1 MTARTSIRRRLAIL
15 FGASFLVAGLTLV
28 ALNYFLVDAEI
39 RDLPQGGREA
49 FADEFGL
56 DIPGLPGFEGVEGLP
71 PAIGDI
77 VLENGQTIREA
88 AESFERRLR
97 TDLLNSILVQSLIA
111 LGIVAVIAAIVG
123 WIMSRRA
130 LDPVAEITRTARSL
144 TESDLSKRV
153 GLQGPRDEIKELA
166 DTFDEM
172 MDRVERGYTNQ
183 ANFAAY
189 ASHELR
195 TPLSVMR
202 VEADNLL
209 EGGEGTE
216 AELDLA
222 RTVLQEV
229 DRSER
234 LISQLMAITRSRS
247 GTLRHEMV
255 DLGELVGDVVA
266 GVVGVA
272 DAHGIQLDLSL
283 GDGVVTADRSLLR
296 SLIQNLV
303 VNGIV
308 HNLEGGEVIVGVESR
323 EGQAV
328 LAVENTGAELDDTDV
343 DRIYRPFERIERDR
357 TGGVGLGLAVVTSI
371 AEAHEAA
378 VSAEPRAG
386 GGLLTTVTFPV
397 EDRPPMGTSPTAD

>member
-15 FGASFLVAGLTLV
+15 FGSSFLVAGLILV

-39 RDLPQGGREA
+39 QDLPAGGRQA

-56 DIPGLPGFEGVEGLP
+56 DPARLPGFEGLP

-77 VLENGQTIREA
+77 VLEDGRTIREA

-97 TDLLNSILVQSLIA
+97 TDLLNSILVQSLLA

-153 GLQGPRDEIKELA
+153 GLQGPPDEIKELA

-209 EGGEGTE
+209 EGGDATE
-216 AELDLA
+216 DERDLA

-247 GTLRHEMV
+247 GSLNSEPV
-255 DLGELVGDVVA
+255 DLGELVGEVVA
-266 GVVGVA
+266 GTVAMA

-283 GDGVVTADRSLLR
+283 GEGVVIADRSLLR

-303 VNGIV
+303 VNGII
-308 HNLEGGEVIVGVESR
+308 HNIEAGEVDVEVGSED
-323 EGQAV
+323 GQA
-328 LAVENTGAELDDTDV
+328 LLTVENTGVELDETQV
-343 DRIYRPFERIERDR
+343 ERLYRPFERVERDR
-357 TGGVGLGLAVVTSI
+357 TRGAGLGLAVVSAI
-371 AEAHEAA
+371 AEAHGATVTA
-378 VSAEPRAG
+378 IPRMG
-386 GGLLTTVTFPV
+386 GGLTTTVRF
-397 EDRPPMGTSPTAD
+397 DPPHVD

>member
-15 FGASFLVAGLTLV
+15 FGSSFLVAGLILV

-39 RDLPQGGREA
+39 QDLPAGGRQA

-56 DIPGLPGFEGVEGLP
+56 DPARLPGFEGLP

-77 VLENGQTIREA
+77 VLEDGRTIREA

-97 TDLLNSILVQSLIA
+97 TDLLNSILVQSLLA

-153 GLQGPRDEIKELA
+153 GLQGPPDEIKELA

-209 EGGEGTE
+209 EGGDATE
-216 AELDLA
+216 AERDLA

-247 GTLRHEMV
+247 GSLNSEPV
-255 DLGELVGDVVA
+255 DLGELVGEVVA
-266 GVVGVA
+266 GTVAMA

-283 GDGVVTADRSLLR
+283 GEGVVIADRSLLR

-303 VNGIV
+303 VNGII
-308 HNLEGGEVIVGVESR
+308 HNIEAGEVDVEVGSED
-323 EGQAV
+323 GQP
-328 LAVENTGAELDDTDV
+328 LLTVENTGVELDETQV
-343 DRIYRPFERIERDR
+343 ERLYRPFERVERDR
-357 TGGVGLGLAVVTSI
+357 TRGAGLGLAVVSAI
-371 AEAHEAA
+371 AESHGATVTAT
-378 VSAEPRAG
+378 PRMG
-386 GGLLTTVTFPV
+386 GGLTTTVRF
-397 EDRPPMGTSPTAD
+397 DPPHVD

>member
-1 MTARTSIRRRLAIL
+1 MNARTSIRGRLALL
-15 FGASFLVAGLTLV
+15 FGASFLIAGLTLV

-39 RDLPQGGREA
+39 DSLPEGGREA

-56 DIPGLPGFEGVEGLP
+56 DPDGFPGFEGIEGLP

-77 VLENGQTIREA
+77 VLENGQTIRQA
-88 AESFERRLR
+88 AESFEQRLKSE
-97 TDLLNSILVQSLIA
+97 LLNSILVQSLIA

-123 WIMSRRA
+123 WILSRRA

-153 GLQGPRDEIKELA
+153 GLDGPPDEIKELA

-209 EGGEGTE
+209 EAEEARGG
-216 AELDLA
+216 ELDLA

-247 GTLRHEMV
+247 GSLSTEHV

-266 GVVGVA
+266 GTVELA
-272 DAHGIQLDLSL
+272 DANGIKLDLSL
-283 GDGVVTADRSLLR
+283 GDGVVTADRSLVR

-303 VNGIV
+303 VNGII
-308 HNLEGGEVIVGVESR
+308 HNVEGGEVVVGVASENER
-323 EGQAV
+323 AV
-328 LAVENTGAELDDTDV
+328 LTVENTGAALGDPEV
-343 DRIYRPFERIERDR
+343 ERMYRPFERIERDR
-357 TGGVGLGLAVVTSI
+357 TGGVGLGLAVVSAI
-371 AEAHEAA
+371 ADAHGA
-378 VSAEPRAG
+378 VVTATPRAG
-386 GGLLTTVTFPV
+386 GGLTTSIAFPSAQ
-397 EDRPPMGTSPTAD
+397 PS

>member
-1 MTARTSIRRRLAIL
+1 MTTRTSIRRRLAVL

-56 DIPGLPGFEGVEGLP
+56 DLPGLPGFEGIEGLP

-77 VLENGQTIREA
+77 ELENGQTIREA

-111 LGIVAVIAAIVG
+111 LGIVAV
-123 WIMSRRA
+123 
-130 LDPVAEITRTARSL
+130 VA
-144 TESDLSKRV
+144 
-153 GLQGPRDEIKELA
+153 A

-172 MDRVERGYTNQ
+172 MDRVERGYTSQ

-209 EGGEGTE
+209 EGGEGGET
-216 AELDLA
+216 ELDLA
-222 RTVLQEV
+222 RTVLHEV

-247 GTLRHEMV
+247 GSLTTEPI
-255 DLGELVGDVVA
+255 DLSELAGDVVA
-266 GVVGVA
+266 GTVHLA
-272 DAHGIQLDLSL
+272 DTHGIQLELSL
-283 GDGVVTADRSLLR
+283 GDGVVIADRSLLR

-308 HNLEGGEVIVGVESR
+308 HNVDGGQVTVGVGGDGEHST
-323 EGQAV
+323 
-328 LAVENTGAELDDTDV
+328 LTVENTGVELDDTE
-343 DRIYRPFERIERDR
+343 IELMYRPFERIERDR
-357 TGGVGLGLAVVTSI
+357 TGGVGLGLAVVTAI
-371 AEAHEAA
+371 AEAHGAT
-378 VSAEPRAG
+378 VRAEPRHG
-386 GGLLTTVTFPV
+386 GGLSTTVEFLA
-397 EDRPPMGTSPTAD
+397 ESSSSDGTALSAD

>member
-1 MTARTSIRRRLAIL
+1 MTTRTSIRRRLAVL

-28 ALNYFLVDAEI
+28 ALNYVLVDAEI
-39 RDLPQGGREA
+39 RDLPQGGRQA

-56 DIPGLPGFEGVEGLP
+56 DPARFPGFEGIEGLP

-153 GLQGPRDEIKELA
+153 GLQGPPDEIKELA

-172 MDRVERGYTNQ
+172 MDRVERGYTSQ

-202 VEADNLL
+202 VEADNVL
-209 EGGEGTE
+209 EGGEATAG
-216 AELDLA
+216 ELDLA
-222 RTVLQEV
+222 RTVLHEV

-247 GTLRHEMV
+247 GSLSTEPI
-255 DLGELVGDVVA
+255 DLGELAGDVVA
-266 GVVGVA
+266 GTVDQA

-283 GDGVVTADRSLLR
+283 GDGVVIADRSLLR

-308 HNLEGGEVIVGVESR
+308 HNVDGGHVSVGVGSD
-323 EGQAV
+323 GGHV
-328 LAVENTGAELDDTDV
+328 TLTVENTGVQLEGAEV
-343 DRIYRPFERIERDR
+343 DRMYRPFERIERDR
-357 TGGVGLGLAVVTSI
+357 TGGVGLGLAVVAAI
-371 AEAHEAA
+371 AEAHGA
-378 VSAEPRAG
+378 VVEAEPRPG
-386 GGLLTTVTFPV
+386 GGLTTTVTFLAEGSLPA
-397 EDRPPMGTSPTAD
+397 GTSPSAD

>member
-56 DIPGLPGFEGVEGLP
+56 DIPGLPGLEGVEGLP

-130 LDPVAEITRTARSL
+130 LDPVAEIMRTAQSL

-153 GLQGPRDEIKELA
+153 GLQGPPDEIKELA

-209 EGGEGTE
+209 EGGGGTE

-247 GTLRHEMV
+247 GTLRPEMV

-266 GVVGVA
+266 GIVGVA

-308 HNLEGGEVIVGVESR
+308 HNLEGGEVIVGVESH

-328 LAVENTGAELDDTDV
+328 LTVENTGAELDDTDV
-343 DRIYRPFERIERDR
+343 DRMYRPFERIERDR

>member
-15 FGASFLVAGLTLV
+15 FGSSFLVAGLILV

-39 RDLPQGGREA
+39 QDLPAGGRQA

-56 DIPGLPGFEGVEGLP
+56 DPARFPGFEGLP

-77 VLENGQTIREA
+77 VLEDGRTIREA

-97 TDLLNSILVQSLIA
+97 TDLLNSILVQSLLA

-153 GLQGPRDEIKELA
+153 GLQGPPDEIKELA

-209 EGGEGTE
+209 EGGDATE
-216 AELDLA
+216 DERDLA

-247 GTLRHEMV
+247 GSLNSEPV
-255 DLGELVGDVVA
+255 DLGELVGEVVA
-266 GVVGVA
+266 GTVAMA

-283 GDGVVTADRSLLR
+283 GEGVVIADRSLLR

-303 VNGIV
+303 VNGII
-308 HNLEGGEVIVGVESR
+308 HNIEAGEVDVEVGSED
-323 EGQAV
+323 GQA
-328 LAVENTGAELDDTDV
+328 LLTVENTGVELDETQV
-343 DRIYRPFERIERDR
+343 ERLYRPFERVERDR
-357 TGGVGLGLAVVTSI
+357 TRGAGLGLAVVSAI
-371 AEAHEAA
+371 AEAHGATVTA
-378 VSAEPRAG
+378 IPRMG
-386 GGLLTTVTFPV
+386 GGLTTTVRF
-397 EDRPPMGTSPTAD
+397 DPPHVD

>member
-1 MTARTSIRRRLAIL
+1 MTTRTSIRRRLAIL
-15 FGASFLVAGLTLV
+15 FGASFLVAGLILV

-39 RDLPQGGREA
+39 RDLPQGGRQA

-56 DIPGLPGFEGVEGLP
+56 DPAGFPGFEGIEGLP
-71 PAIGDI
+71 PVIGDI
-77 VLENGQTIREA
+77 VLEDGRTIREA
-88 AESFERRLR
+88 ADSFERRLR
-97 TDLLNSILVQSLIA
+97 RDLLNSILVQSLIA
-111 LGIVAVIAAIVG
+111 LGIVAVIAAVVG

-144 TESDLSKRV
+144 TESDLSQRV
-153 GLQGPRDEIKELA
+153 GLQGPSDEIKELA

-209 EGGEGTE
+209 EAGEAPRE
-216 AELDLA
+216 ELDLA
-222 RTVLQEV
+222 RTVLKEV

-234 LISQLMAITRSRS
+234 LISQLMSITRSRS
-247 GTLRHEMV
+247 GSLNPEPIDLAEMV
-255 DLGELVGDVVA
+255 GEVVA
-266 GVVGVA
+266 DAVMLA

-283 GDGVVTADRSLLR
+283 RDAVVVADRSLLR

-308 HNLEGGEVIVGVESR
+308 HNVGGGEVVVEVGSVD
-323 EGQAV
+323 GHAI
-328 LAVENTGAELDDTDV
+328 LTVENTGDEVEGAEV
-343 DRIYRPFERIERDR
+343 ERMYRPFERIERDR
-357 TGGVGLGLAVVTSI
+357 TGGVGLGLAVVAAI
-371 AEAHEAA
+371 AETHQASVTAT
-378 VSAEPRAG
+378 PRVG
-386 GGLLTTVTFPV
+386 GGLVTTVRFAQS
-397 EDRPPMGTSPTAD
+397 SPD

>member
-1 MTARTSIRRRLAIL
+1 MTTRTSIRRRLAIL
-15 FGASFLVAGLTLV
+15 FGASFLIAGLTLV
-28 ALNYFLVDAEI
+28 ALNYFLVDAQI
-39 RDLPQGGREA
+39 RDLPQGGRQA

-56 DIPGLPGFEGVEGLP
+56 DPSGFPGFEGIEGLP

-77 VLENGQTIREA
+77 VLEDGRTIREA
-88 AESFERRLR
+88 AESFEQRLR

-111 LGIVAVIAAIVG
+111 LGIVAVIAAVVG

-153 GLQGPRDEIKELA
+153 GLRGPPDEVKELA
-166 DTFDEM
+166 DTFDDM

-209 EGGEGTE
+209 EGGAASED
-216 AELDLA
+216 ELALA
-222 RTVLQEV
+222 RTVVHEV

-247 GTLRHEMV
+247 GSLSTEPV

-266 GVVGVA
+266 DTVELA
-272 DAHGIQLDLSL
+272 DANGIQLDMSL
-283 GDGVVTADRSLLR
+283 GDGVVVADRSLLR

-308 HNLEGGEVIVGVESR
+308 HNVPGGEVNVEVATHER
-323 EGQAV
+323 HQR
-328 LAVENTGAELDDTDV
+328 LIVENTGTELAASEV
-343 DRIYRPFERIERDR
+343 ERLYRPFERVERDR
-357 TGGVGLGLAVVTSI
+357 TGGVGLGLAVVSAI
-371 AEAHEAA
+371 ADVHEASVTA
-378 VSAEPRAG
+378 TPRRG
-386 GGLLTTVTFPV
+386 GGLVTVVRFALP
-397 EDRPPMGTSPTAD
+397 EGY

>member
-1 MTARTSIRRRLAIL
+1 MTTRTSIRRRLAIL

-39 RDLPQGGREA
+39 RDLPQGGRQA

-56 DIPGLPGFEGVEGLP
+56 DLPGFPGLDGVEGLP

-77 VLENGQTIREA
+77 VLEDGRTIREA
-88 AESFERRLR
+88 ADSFERRLR

-153 GLQGPRDEIKELA
+153 GLQGPPDEIKELA

-202 VEADNLL
+202 VEADNLV
-209 EGGEGTE
+209 EGGEGTSG
-216 AELDLA
+216 ELALA

-247 GTLRHEMV
+247 GSLTFESV

-266 GVVGVA
+266 GTVGLA
-272 DAHGIQLDLSL
+272 DAHGIQLDMSL

-308 HNLEGGEVIVGVESR
+308 HNVEGGDVIIGVDSD
-323 EGQAV
+323 GGHAV
-328 LAVENTGAELDDTDV
+328 LTVENTGADLNDTDV
-343 DRIYRPFERIERDR
+343 ERMYRPFERIERDR
-357 TGGVGLGLAVVTSI
+357 TGGVGLGLAVVSSI
-371 AEAHEAA
+371 AEVHEAA
-378 VSAEPRAG
+378 VVAEPRAG
-386 GGLLTTVTFPV
+386 GGLSTTVTFRAD
-397 EDRPPMGTSPTAD
+397 DRPPVGTSPSPD

>member
-1 MTARTSIRRRLAIL
+1 MRRRLAIL
-15 FGASFLVAGLTLV
+15 FGASFLVAGLILV

-39 RDLPQGGREA
+39 RDLPQGGRQA

-56 DIPGLPGFEGVEGLP
+56 DPAVFPGFEGIEGLP
-71 PAIGDI
+71 PVIGDM
-77 VLENGQTIREA
+77 VLEDGRTIREA

-97 TDLLNSILVQSLIA
+97 RDLLNSILVQSLIA

-123 WIMSRRA
+123 WVMSRRA

-153 GLQGPRDEIKELA
+153 GLQGPPDEIKELA

-209 EGGEGTE
+209 EGGTVSEE
-216 AELDLA
+216 ELDLA
-222 RTVLQEV
+222 RTVLKEV

-247 GTLRHEMV
+247 GSLTSEPV

-266 GVVGVA
+266 GTVELA

-283 GDGVVTADRSLLR
+283 GEGVVIGDRSLLR

-308 HNLEGGEVIVGVESR
+308 HNVEGGEVIVSVASDEAHSI
-323 EGQAV
+323 
-328 LAVENTGAELDDTDV
+328 LTVENTGVELDLAEV
-343 DRIYRPFERIERDR
+343 ERLYRPFERVERDR
-357 TGGVGLGLAVVTSI
+357 TGGVGLGLAVVSSI
-371 AEAHEAA
+371 ADVHDASVTAT
-378 VSAEPRAG
+378 PRTG
-386 GGLLTTVTFPV
+386 GGLVTIVRFEQPRV
-397 EDRPPMGTSPTAD
+397 G

>member
-1 MTARTSIRRRLAIL
+1 LAIL
-15 FGASFLVAGLTLV
+15 FGASFLIAGLTLV

-39 RDLPQGGREA
+39 RDLPQGGRQA

-56 DIPGLPGFEGVEGLP
+56 DLPGFPGFEGIDGLP

-77 VLENGQTIREA
+77 VLEDGRTIREA

-153 GLQGPRDEIKELA
+153 GLQGPPDEIKELA

-209 EGGEGTE
+209 EAGEAPRE
-216 AELDLA
+216 ELDLA
-222 RTVLQEV
+222 RTVLTEV

-234 LISQLMAITRSRS
+234 LISQLMSITRSRS
-247 GTLRHEMV
+247 GSLNLEPIDLAEM
-255 DLGELVGDVVA
+255 VGDVVA
-266 GVVGVA
+266 DAVTLA

-283 GDGVVTADRSLLR
+283 GDGVVIADRSLLR

-303 VNGIV
+303 FNGIV
-308 HNLEGGEVIVGVESR
+308 HNVEGGEVVVEVGSAD
-323 EGQAV
+323 GHP
-328 LAVENTGAELDDTDV
+328 LLTVENTGDELDSAEVERMD
-343 DRIYRPFERIERDR
+343 RPFERIERDR
-357 TGGVGLGLAVVTSI
+357 TGGVGLGLAVVAAI
-371 AEAHEAA
+371 AEAHQASVTA
-378 VSAEPRAG
+378 TPRRG
-386 GGLLTTVTFPV
+386 GGLVTTVRFEQPSS
-397 EDRPPMGTSPTAD
+397 D